1 MIRILRVGGQR
12 AGVELR
18 SFSRSREAVFFTFA
32 FPLVLLFLFG
42 TLFSEEIG
50 DTGVFFKQYFVGGIV
65 ASGIVSV
72 AFQSLA
78 IAVGIEQTDGT
89 VKRLAATPL
98 PLPSYFIGKI
108 GMLLGVS
115 IVQTAIM
122 VTAGITLFDVDA
134 PASLGK
140 WLTFAWV
147 FVLGTTACT
156 LMGIAYSRLVKSP
169 KSAGAVTTLPFVVLQ
184 FISGVFVVY
193 DGIPPW
199 LRFVADLFPLR
210 WMALGFRSVFLPDEF
225 AEVEPGGG
233 WQHATIAAVLVT
245 WCVVGLVV
253 SLKSFRW
260 RRREA

>member
-1 MIRILRVGGQR
+1 MRTLRIGISRIGI
-12 AGVELR
+12 ELR

-50 DTGVFFKQYFVGGIV
+50 DTGVYFKQYFIGGIV

-78 IAVGIEQTDGT
+78 ISIGLEQNDGT
-89 VKRLAATPL
+89 IKRLAATPL
-98 PLPSYFIGKI
+98 PLGSYFIGKI

-115 IVQTAIM
+115 VVQTAIM
-122 VTAGITLFDVDA
+122 VVAGIALFDVDA
-134 PASLGK
+134 PATLDQ
-140 WLTFAWV
+140 WITFAWV
-147 FVLGTTACT
+147 FLLGATSCT
-156 LMGIAYSRLVKSP
+156 LLGIAYSRLIKSP
-169 KSAGAVTTLPFVVLQ
+169 KSSGPVTTLPFVVLQ

-210 WMALGFRSVFLPDEF
+210 WMALGFRSVFLPDSF

-233 WQHATIAAVLVT
+233 WQHSTIAIVLGI
-245 WCVVGLVV
+245 WCVVALAV
-253 SLKSFRW
+253 SLKTFAW
-260 RRREA
+260 RNRES